1 MLSNTEEFKEKELK
15 MKEEHYRRMEDK
27 QMVFDYHEG
36 KGKKKND
43 RKPTALVRLKK
54 IYPEWCE
61 ANLEFDSKLPTKKNK
76 EYYRTDVLREWEGS
90 EEFGYWLDNHDAY
103 TVGMILQRVKSQ
115 RFLVRLTPIFTST
128 FTMVIFLQRKRCI
141 DS

>member
-36 KGKKKND
+36 KEKKKKND

-54 IYPEWCE
+54 IYTKWAK
-61 ANLEFDSKLPTKKNK
+61 ANLTANTKKPYFK
-76 EYYRTDVLREWEGS
+76 DDIRRDWEGS
-90 EEFGYWLDNHDAY
+90 EEYG
-103 TVGMILQRVKSQ
+103 
-115 RFLVRLTPIFTST
+115 
-128 FTMVIFLQRKRCI
+128 
-141 DS
+141 